1 MPDNDPINKSSLQGN
16 YQTMKIP
23 KFFQILL
30 IGLGSL
36 TTIIAILIAFVFQAT
51 SGLTAAADKLFSELK
66 EGNTKAAMQLFSQQV
81 DDQTLEKELKT
92 FARKN
97 SLDDFKNTSWSNRSI
112 TMNSGTLEGSI
123 NLEDG
128 TTIPVTIS
136 FQKSGSDWSIFSIK
150 EKRSGVISSASTEGV
165 PSEKDLLTITAETTD
180 LFATSIKEN
189 NFQKLYSASSKTWQN
204 ETTPD
209 QLEQAFKPFFKLSKN
224 KQSLSYLNNL
234 TRSTPAFTEEAIIN
248 DQNVLIIKG
257 RYMIDPPYTF
267 TYSYVMEGF
276 SWKLLGLKVSI

>member
-1 MPDNDPINKSSLQGN
+1 LPDRQTQSITFKQDQTLPDNDPINKSSLQGN

-97 SLDDFKNTSWSNRSI
+97 SL
-112 TMNSGTLEGSI
+112 
-123 NLEDG
+123 
-128 TTIPVTIS
+128 
-136 FQKSGSDWSIFSIK
+136 
-150 EKRSGVISSASTEGV
+150 
-165 PSEKDLLTITAETTD
+165 
-180 LFATSIKEN
+180 
-189 NFQKLYSASSKTWQN
+189 
-204 ETTPD
+204 
-209 QLEQAFKPFFKLSKN
+209 
-224 KQSLSYLNNL
+224 
-234 TRSTPAFTEEAIIN
+234 
-248 DQNVLIIKG
+248 
-257 RYMIDPPYTF
+257 
-267 TYSYVMEGF
+267 
-276 SWKLLGLKVSI
+276 

>member
-1 MPDNDPINKSSLQGN
+1 
-16 YQTMKIP
+16 MKIP

-36 TTIIAILIAFVFQAT
+36 TTVIAILIAFVFQAT
-51 SGLTAAADKLFSELK
+51 SGLTETADELFSELK
-66 EGNTKAAMQLFSQQV
+66 EGNTKAAIQLFSQQV
-81 DDQTLEKELKT
+81 DVLTLEKDLKN

-123 NLEDG
+123 NLQNG

-150 EKRSGVISSASTEGV
+150 EKRSGVISSSSSEGV
-165 PSEKDLLTITAETTD
+165 PSEQDLLAITAETTG
-180 LFATSIKEN
+180 LFATSIQKN
-189 NFQKLYSASSKTWQN
+189 SFQKLYNASSKSWQN

-209 QLEQAFKPFFKLSKN
+209 QLEQAFKPFLKFREN
-224 KQSLSYLNNL
+224 KQSLTYLNNL
-234 TRSTPAFTEEAIIN
+234 TRSTPAFTKEPIIN

-257 RYMIDPPYTF
+257 RYTIEPPYTF
-267 TYSYVMEGF
+267 EYFYVMEGF
-276 SWKLLGLKVSI
+276 SWKLNGLKVSI

>member
-1 MPDNDPINKSSLQGN
+1 
-16 YQTMKIP
+16 MKIP

-66 EGNTKAAMQLFSQQV
+66 AGNTKAAIQLFSQQA

-128 TTIPVTIS
+128 TTIPITIS
-136 FQKSGSDWSIFSIK
+136 LQKSGSEWSIFSIK
-150 EKRSGVISSASTEGV
+150 EKRSGVIPSTSTGGI
-165 PSEKDLLTITAETTD
+165 PSEKDLLAITAETTD

-189 NFQKLYSASSKTWQN
+189 NFQTLYSASSKAWQN

-209 QLEQAFKPFFKLSKN
+209 QFEQAFKPFFKLSKG
-224 KQSLSYLNNL
+224 KQSLTYLNNL

-248 DQNVLIIKG
+248 DRNVLIIKG
-257 RYMIDPPYTF
+257 RYTIEPPYTF
-267 TYSYVMEGF
+267 TYSYILEGF
-276 SWKLLGLKVSI
+276 SWKLLGVEVSI

>member
-1 MPDNDPINKSSLQGN
+1 
-16 YQTMKIP
+16 MKMP
-23 KFFQILL
+23 KFLQILL

-36 TTIIAILIAFVFQAT
+36 AAIIAILVAIIFQAT

-81 DDQTLEKELKT
+81 DDQTLERELKT
-92 FARKN
+92 FARAN

-112 TMNSGTLEGSI
+112 STNTGTLEGSI
-123 NLEDG
+123 NLENG

-136 FQKSGSDWSIFSIK
+136 FQKSGSDWLIFSIK
-150 EKRSGVISSASTEGV
+150 EKRSGVISSASEGV
-165 PSEKDLLTITAETTD
+165 PSEKELLAITAETTD
-180 LFATSIKEN
+180 LFASSIKEN
-189 NFQKLYSASSKTWQN
+189 NFQKLYNAISKTWQN
-204 ETTPD
+204 EASPD
-209 QLEQAFKPFFKLSKN
+209 QLEQAFKPFLKLSKN
-224 KQSLSYLNNL
+224 KQSLTYLNNL

-257 RYMIDPPYTF
+257 RYTIDPPYTF

-276 SWKLLGLKVSI
+276 SWKLIGLKVSI